1 MQYFFVSTDFTMDD
15 FSDSVPW
22 DIDINIILNVLFGK
36 YIFFALVSRDFYPH
50 FTLVNFIQLF
60 SQFTMETMVN
70 NNKPYYHFKLS
81 GFFFICE
88 HLCCFIC
95 LGS

>member
-1 MQYFFVSTDFTMDD
+1 MDD

-36 YIFFALVSRDFYPH
+36 HIFFALFLWDFYLH

-70 NNKPYYHFKLS
+70 NKKTYYYFKWSIIFLFLIIYVVS
-81 GFFFICE
+81 FALNVRI
-88 HLCCFIC
+88 
-95 LGS
+95 